1 MASLR
6 QRGRNYEARVTWR
19 IDGRKKEKTILL
31 DTTLESVAE
40 IRKLEVNKNE
50 ALIKHGLDVSFPW
63 QNENGKVDIIH
74 YNLESAKLDW
84 KESLILNRMKSG
96 TIEIYL
102 TAIENLM
109 RVCGKTCSVKDVQ
122 FQDIEKMKQKSSH
135 LSDTTINMR
144 LRAIKTFFNWLCDN
158 EKIIKPPK
166 IKQIS
171 IGVTLP
177 RYYSEE
183 EFGLILSKVDDEL
196 LRRMFRFYR
205 DTGCREFEPFD
216 SKLNSIGLVIP
227 SGRTKN
233 SYERTIELNEE
244 QITTL
249 KDIRAWVD
257 YKVINKIANRKN
269 AVKRIY
275 RIWKMACDDV
285 SLGNKTRLHYLRHTF
300 AVMEWLRSGDIYLV
314 CKKLGHS
321 SVTTTEIY
329 TKFDESELKKDFP
342 IQAVRLCDEGQV
354 LKDSYQ
360 SEYNYGKA

>member
-1 MASLR
+1 M
-6 QRGRNYEARVTWR
+6 TWR

-102 TAIENLM
+102 KAIENLM
-109 RVCGKTCSVKDVQ
+109 RVCGKTCSVKDIQ

-216 SKLNSIGLVIP
+216 SKLNNIGLVIP

-275 RIWKMACDDV
+275 RVWKMACDEV
-285 SLGNKTRLHYLRHTF
+285 RLGNKTRLHYLRHTF

-314 CKKLGHS
+314 SKKLGHS

-329 TKFDESELKKDFP
+329 TKFELCQLREDFP
-342 IQAVRLCDEGQV
+342 SLTRKLGDGGQFLV
-354 LKDSYQ
+354 GSH
-360 SEYNYGKA
+360 SIGYNYGKA